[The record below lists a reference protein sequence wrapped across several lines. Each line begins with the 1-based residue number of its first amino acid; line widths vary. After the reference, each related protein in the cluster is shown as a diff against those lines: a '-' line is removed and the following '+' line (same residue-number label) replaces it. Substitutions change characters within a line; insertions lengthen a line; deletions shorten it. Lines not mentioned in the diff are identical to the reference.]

1 MLPFQMKKWKTEAQV
16 VFFNPF
22 TVLSS
27 HKQKFVIRLF
37 NKEANR
43 NDQFANV
50 LSGLNGLTD

>member
-16 VFFNPF
+16 IFFNSF

-50 LSGLNGLTD
+50 Y